1 MLLAANKEWLMNT
14 YSKVLITTL
23 PLVFLLLLSTV
34 GIAYHFS
41 RTALTELAETWLDT
55 RLSEAMQIAAGN
67 DDMLHRYGLEDIPAS
82 VAKAKMDTGAAMSA
96 IEVGEQGFIF
106 AIDRRGILVMHP
118 DPAMIGRDVSQ
129 NTWFKA
135 LKTGRSRLTHLTPA
149 GRNLAMVDYFEPW
162 EWYILASDPEREVY
176 GVANRMK
183 PYLLYLGLI
192 GFSAMTVALMLL
204 TRRLTK
210 PLRLLTVGAEK
221 IGEGDL
227 DTRIAIRSGDEFG
240 RLAQVFNQMAGQLQ
254 ETLTQLQHREAH
266 FRSLIEHTNDLIVI
280 VDAKGCI
287 SYLSPSIERI
297 LGYPRNSVMGR
308 RAFDF
313 IHPDDLAYA
322 RTLFSQR
329 IASVAIEP
337 PSELRIRH
345 HDGSWRT
352 IEATSNNLL
361 HHPAVQG
368 LVVNARDITGR
379 KETEAALQLS
389 HDQLEDRVAARTAEL
404 FETNAQLRQEIQE
417 REKVSREK
425 ENLHDQLLQAQ
436 KMEAIGTLAG
446 GIAHDFNN
454 LLMGIQGNVEM
465 MAMDIGP
472 AHTHSGRL
480 KTIRDCVHSGARL
493 TQQLLGFAR
502 LGKYEVKPTDIN
514 ALVQTSIDMFGRT
527 RKELRITHQWVKD
540 AWVVEI
546 DQGQIE
552 QVLLNLL
559 INAWQ
564 AMPDG
569 GSLYLETANVILEA
583 YQAAPHGADPG
594 KYVKITIADTGT
606 GMDPAIVDRIFDPFF
621 TTKTIGRGTGLG
633 LASAYGIVRN
643 HGGFIEVS
651 SQEGIGTTFT
661 IHLKASDAQLDESTL
676 VRTSAQEGN
685 ETILLVDD
693 DPLILDV
700 GKAMLAALGY
710 AVLVAKGGQEAVE
723 TYRNHG
729 NRIRLVILDMI
740 MPDMGGGKTY
750 DQLKAF
756 DPGIMV
762 LLSSGYSINGQAT
775 AILNRGCNGFIQ
787 KPFDLQSLSQKV
799 RKIIDASD

>member
-1 MLLAANKEWLMNT
+1 MNT

-34 GIAYHFS
+34 GVAYHFS

-55 RLSEAMQIAAGN
+55 RLSEAMQVAAGH

-82 VAKAKMDTGAAMSA
+82 IAKAKMDAGVAMSA
-96 IEVGEQGFIF
+96 IEVGQSGFIF
-106 AIDRRGILVMHP
+106 AIDRRGTLVMHP
-118 DPAMIGRDVSQ
+118 DPAMIGRDMSREPWFQ
-129 NTWFKA
+129 N
-135 LKTGRSRLTHLTPA
+135 LQLVRSRLIHLTPA

-176 GVANRMK
+176 GVAHRMK

-204 TRRLTK
+204 TRRLTE
-210 PLRLLTVGAEK
+210 PLRLLTAGAEK

-240 RLAQVFNQMAGQLQ
+240 RLAQVFNDMAGQVH
-254 ETLTQLQHREAH
+254 ETLTQLQHREAY
-266 FRSLIEHTNDLIVI
+266 FRSLIEHTTDLMAIL
-280 VDAKGCI
+280 DAEGCI
-287 SYLSPSIERI
+287 SYLSPSVERI
-297 LGYPRNSVMGR
+297 LGYPRDSVMGR

-313 IHPDDLAYA
+313 IHSEDLARA
-322 RTLFSQR
+322 HAIFNQR
-329 IASVAIEP
+329 IASESVGP
-337 PSELRIRH
+337 PSELRFRH
-345 HDGSWRT
+345 QDGSWRT

-361 HHPAVQG
+361 DHPAVRG
-368 LVVNARDITGR
+368 LVVNARDVTQR
-379 KETEAALQLS
+379 KETEAALQRS
-389 HDQLEDRVAARTAEL
+389 HHQLEDRVAERTAEL
-404 FETNAQLRQEIQE
+404 FKANARLRQEIQE
-417 REKVSREK
+417 REQVSREK
-425 ENLHDQLLQAQ
+425 DNLNDQLLQAQ

-454 LLMGIQGNVEM
+454 LLMGIQGNVELIT
-465 MAMDIGP
+465 MDIGP
-472 AHTHSGRL
+472 NHAHSGKL
-480 KTIRDCVHSGARL
+480 ETIRDCVHSGARL

-502 LGKYEVKPTDIN
+502 MGKYEVKPTDIN
-514 ALVQTSIDMFGRT
+514 ALVRNSIDMFGRT
-527 RKELRITHQWVKD
+527 RQELRIAQQCAED
-540 AWVVEI
+540 AWAVEV
-546 DQGQIE
+546 DRGQIE

-569 GSLYLETANVILEA
+569 GSLYIETANAILDDH
-583 YQAAPHGADPG
+583 QALPHGVEPG
-594 KYVKITIADTGT
+594 KYVVITITDNGT
-606 GMDPAIVDRIFDPFF
+606 GMDPATMERIFDPFF

-643 HGGFIEVS
+643 HGGFIDVN

-661 IHLKASDAQLDESTL
+661 IHLKASDAQLGNTTIM
-676 VRTSAQEGN
+676 RASAQEGN

-700 GKAMLAALGY
+700 GKAMLTALGY
-710 AVLVAKGGQEAVE
+710 GVLVATAGKEAAE
-723 TYRNHG
+723 IYRDQG
-729 NRIRLVILDMI
+729 DRIRLVILDMI

-750 DQLKAF
+750 DQLKEI
-756 DPGIMV
+756 DPEIKV

-775 AILNRGCNGFIQ
+775 AIINRGCNGFIQ
-787 KPFDLQSLSQKV
+787 KPFDLQSLSEKV
-799 RKIIDASD
+799 RNIIDASD

>member
-135 LKTGRSRLTHLTPA
+135 LKAGRSRLTHLTPA

-210 PLRLLTVGAEK
+210 PLRLLTVGAQK

-322 RTLFSQR
+322 RTLFTQR

-379 KETEAALQLS
+379 KETEAALQRS

-465 MAMDIGP
+465 MALDIGP

-502 LGKYEVKPTDIN
+502 MGKYEVKPTEIN
-514 ALVQTSIDMFGRT
+514 TLVQTSIDMFGRT

>member
-1 MLLAANKEWLMNT
+1 MNT

-23 PLVFLLLLSTV
+23 PLVFLLLLATV

-55 RLSEAMQIAAGN
+55 RLSEAIQIAAGN
-67 DDMLHRYGLEDIPAS
+67 DDMLHRYGLEEIPAS
-82 VAKAKMDTGAAMSA
+82 VIKAQMDASVAISA
-96 IEVGEQGFIF
+96 IEVGERGFIF
-106 AIDRRGILVMHP
+106 AIDRQGTLVMHP

-129 NTWFKA
+129 KAWFKA
-135 LKTGRSRLTHLTPA
+135 LKPERSRLTHLTPT
-149 GRNLAMVDYFEPW
+149 GRNLAMVDYFDPW
-162 EWYILASDPEREVY
+162 EWYFLASDPEQEVY

-183 PYLLYLGLI
+183 PFLLYLGLI
-192 GFSAMTVALMLL
+192 GFSAMTVALMLM
-204 TRRLTK
+204 TRRLTE

-266 FRSLIEHTNDLIVI
+266 FRSLIEYTNDLIAI
-280 VDAKGCI
+280 VDAEGCI
-287 SYLSPSIERI
+287 SYLSPSVERI

-313 IHPDDLAYA
+313 IHPEDLVRA
-322 RTLFSQR
+322 RTLFNQR
-329 IASVAIEP
+329 IASVGIES
-337 PSELRIRH
+337 PSELRFRH
-345 HDGSWRT
+345 QDGSWRT

-361 HHPAVQG
+361 DHPAVQG
-368 LVVNARDITGR
+368 LVVNARDVTKR
-379 KETEAALQLS
+379 KETEAALQRS
-389 HDQLEDRVAARTAEL
+389 HDQLEDRVAVRTAEL
-404 FETNAQLRQEIQE
+404 FKANAQLRQEIQE
-417 REKVSREK
+417 REKMSREK

-465 MAMDIGP
+465 MALDIGP

-514 ALVQTSIDMFGRT
+514 ALVRNSIDIFGRT
-527 RKELRITHQWVKD
+527 RQELRITHHCVEN
-540 AWVVEI
+540 AWVVEV
-546 DQGQIE
+546 DRGQIE

-569 GSLYLETANVILEA
+569 GSLYLETANEILDEH
-583 YQAAPHGADPG
+583 QAKPHGAEPG
-594 KYVKITIADTGT
+594 KYVKITITDTGT
-606 GMDPAIVDRIFDPFF
+606 GMDPATLERIFDPFF

-643 HGGFIEVS
+643 HGGFIDVS

-661 IHLKASDAQLDESTL
+661 IHLKASDAQLGESTL
-676 VRTSAQEGN
+676 MCASAQEGN

-710 AVLVAKGGQEAVE
+710 AVLVAKGGKEAVE
-723 TYRNHG
+723 IYRNHG
-729 NRIRLVILDMI
+729 DRIRLVILDMI

-750 DQLKAF
+750 DQLKQI
-756 DPGIMV
+756 DPGVNV

-775 AILNRGCNGFIQ
+775 AIMNRGCNGFIQ
-787 KPFDLQSLSQKV
+787 KPFDLQSLSEKV
-799 RKIIDASD
+799 RNIIDASD

>member
-1 MLLAANKEWLMNT
+1 
-14 YSKVLITTL
+14 
-23 PLVFLLLLSTV
+23 
-34 GIAYHFS
+34 
-41 RTALTELAETWLDT
+41 
-55 RLSEAMQIAAGN
+55 
-67 DDMLHRYGLEDIPAS
+67 
-82 VAKAKMDTGAAMSA
+82 
-96 IEVGEQGFIF
+96 
-106 AIDRRGILVMHP
+106 
-118 DPAMIGRDVSQ
+118 
-129 NTWFKA
+129 
-135 LKTGRSRLTHLTPA
+135 
-149 GRNLAMVDYFEPW
+149 MVDYFEPW
-162 EWYILASDPEREVY
+162 EWFILASDPEREVY

-204 TRRLTK
+204 TRRLTE
-210 PLRLLTVGAEK
+210 PLRLLIAGAEK
-221 IGEGDL
+221 IGKGDL
-227 DTRIAIRSGDEFG
+227 DTRIAIRSGDEYG
-240 RLAQVFNQMAGQLQ
+240 RLAQVFNQMAVRLQ
-254 ETLTQLQHREAH
+254 ETLTRLQHREAH
-266 FRSLIEHTNDLIVI
+266 FRSLIEHTNDLIAI
-280 VDAKGCI
+280 VDAQGCI
-287 SYLSPSIERI
+287 SYVSPSVERI
-297 LGYPRNSVMGR
+297 LGYPQNSVMGR

-313 IHPDDLAYA
+313 IHSDDLACA
-322 RTLFSQR
+322 RKLFNQR
-329 IASVAIEP
+329 LDSARIEP
-337 PSELRIRH
+337 PSELRFCH
-345 HDGSWRT
+345 QDGAWRT
-352 IEATSNNLL
+352 IETTSNNLL
-361 HHPAVQG
+361 HHPAMRG
-368 LVVNARDITGR
+368 LVVNARDVTKR
-379 KETEAALQLS
+379 KETEAALQRS

-404 FETNAQLRQEIQE
+404 FKTNAQLRQEIQE

-446 GIAHDFNN
+446 GITHDFNN

-465 MAMDIGP
+465 MALDIGS
-472 AHTHSGRL
+472 AHVHRGRL

-514 ALVQTSIDMFGRT
+514 VLVRNSIDMFGRT
-527 RKELRITHQWVKD
+527 RQELRITHHFVEN

-546 DQGQIE
+546 DRGQIE

-569 GSLYLETANVILEA
+569 GSLYLETANEILDEH
-583 YQAAPHGADPG
+583 QAIPHAAEPG
-594 KYVKITIADTGT
+594 KYVKITITDTGT
-606 GMDPAIVDRIFDPFF
+606 GMDPATMERIFDPFF

-643 HGGFIEVS
+643 HGGIIEVS

-661 IHLKASDAQLDESTL
+661 IHLKASDAQLGEATL
-676 VRTSAQEGN
+676 MRASAKEGN

-710 AVLVAKGGQEAVE
+710 AVLVARCGKEAVE
-723 TYRNHG
+723 IYRNRG
-729 NRIRLVILDMI
+729 DRIRLVILDMI

-750 DQLKAF
+750 DQLKAL
-756 DPGIMV
+756 DPGIIA
-762 LLSSGYSINGQAT
+762 LLSSGYSIDGQAT

-787 KPFDLQSLSQKV
+787 KPFDLQSLSEKV
-799 RKIIDASD
+799 RNIIDASD